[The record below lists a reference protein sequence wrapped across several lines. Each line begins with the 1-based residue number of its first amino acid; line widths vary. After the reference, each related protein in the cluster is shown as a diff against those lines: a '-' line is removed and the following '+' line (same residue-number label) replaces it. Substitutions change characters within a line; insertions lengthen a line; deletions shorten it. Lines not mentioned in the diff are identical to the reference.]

1 MVCYFNS
8 TPQNKHTITKHQQKV
23 FRLMNVS
30 ELTLNFSSGVP
41 IYRQIV
47 QLLSGKILSGALAPG
62 EKIPSIRDVTAELN
76 VNPNTVAKAYREL
89 ELAGLIETR
98 RGMGCFVAERDDARH
113 VLSNEEKRRHLDTLF
128 SSLVT
133 SAGMFGIS
141 EQDVSDYL
149 AAKHAANTKNNK

>member
-1 MVCYFNS
+1 
-8 TPQNKHTITKHQQKV
+8 
-23 FRLMNVS
+23 MNVS

-41 IYRQIV
+41 IYKQIV
-47 QLLSGKILSGALAPG
+47 QLLSGKILSGALSPG
-62 EKIPSIRDVTAELN
+62 KKIPSIRDVTAELN

-113 VLSNEEKRRHLDTLF
+113 TLTDEKRRHLDTLF
-128 SSLVT
+128 ASLVT

-149 AAKHAANTKNNK
+149 TAKHAAATTKNNK

>member
-1 MVCYFNS
+1 
-8 TPQNKHTITKHQQKV
+8 
-23 FRLMNVS
+23 MNVS

-47 QLLSGKILSGALAPG
+47 QLLSGKILSGALSPG

-98 RGMGCFVAERDDARH
+98 RGMGCFVAERDDARRT
-113 VLSNEEKRRHLDTLF
+113 LTDEEKRCHLDTLF
-128 SSLVT
+128 ASLVT
-133 SAGMFGIS
+133 SAGMLGIS
-141 EQDVSDYL
+141 EQDITDYL
-149 AAKHAANTKNNK
+149 TAKHAAATTKNNK

>member
-1 MVCYFNS
+1 
-8 TPQNKHTITKHQQKV
+8 
-23 FRLMNVS
+23 MNVS

-47 QLLSGKILSGALAPG
+47 QLLSGKILSGALSPG

-98 RGMGCFVAERDDARH
+98 RGMGCFVAERNDARRT
-113 VLSNEEKRRHLDTLF
+113 LTDEEKRRHLDTLF
-128 SSLVT
+128 ASLVT
-133 SAGMFGIS
+133 SAGMLGIS
-141 EQDVSDYL
+141 EQDITDYL
-149 AAKHAANTKNNK
+149 TAKHAAATTKNNK

>member
-1 MVCYFNS
+1 
-8 TPQNKHTITKHQQKV
+8 
-23 FRLMNVS
+23 MNVS

-41 IYRQIV
+41 IYKQIV
-47 QLLSGKILSGALAPG
+47 QLLSGKILSGMLATG

-113 VLSNEEKRRHLDTLF
+113 TLTGEEKRRHLDTLF
-128 SSLVT
+128 ASLVT

-149 AAKHAANTKNNK
+149 TAKHAAVSKNNK

>member
-1 MVCYFNS
+1 
-8 TPQNKHTITKHQQKV
+8 
-23 FRLMNVS
+23 MNVS

-47 QLLSGKILSGALAPG
+47 QILSGKIRSGALSPG

-98 RGMGCFVAERDDARH
+98 RGMGCFVAERSGSEPKLTKA
-113 VLSNEEKRRHLDTLF
+113 EKQQHLDSLYNA
-128 SSLVT
+128 LVT
-133 SAGMFGIS
+133 SAGILGIS

-149 AAKHAANTKNNK
+149 TAKHAAATKNNK

>member
-1 MVCYFNS
+1 
-8 TPQNKHTITKHQQKV
+8 
-23 FRLMNVS
+23 MNVS

-47 QLLSGKILSGALAPG
+47 QLLSGKILSGALSPG

-98 RGMGCFVAERDDARH
+98 RGMGCFAAERDNARH
-113 VLSNEEKRRHLDTLF
+113 KLTDEEKQRHLDTLF
-128 SSLVT
+128 ASLVT

-149 AAKHAANTKNNK
+149 TAKQTTTTKNSK

>member
-1 MVCYFNS
+1 
-8 TPQNKHTITKHQQKV
+8 
-23 FRLMNVS
+23 MNVS
-30 ELTLNFSSGVP
+30 ELTLSFSSGVP

-47 QLLSGKILSGALAPG
+47 QILSGKILSGALQPG
-62 EKIPSIRDVTAELN
+62 DRIPSIRDVTAELN

-113 VLSNEEKRRHLDTLF
+113 TLTDEEKRRHLDTLF
-128 SSLVT
+128 ASLVT

-149 AAKHAANTKNNK
+149 TAKHVASTKNSK

>member
-1 MVCYFNS
+1 
-8 TPQNKHTITKHQQKV
+8 
-23 FRLMNVS
+23 MNVS

-113 VLSNEEKRRHLDTLF
+113 ELTGEEKQRHLDTLF
-128 SSLVT
+128 ASLVT

-149 AAKHAANTKNNK
+149 IAKHAAITKNNK

>member
-1 MVCYFNS
+1 
-8 TPQNKHTITKHQQKV
+8 
-23 FRLMNVS
+23 MNVS

-41 IYRQIV
+41 IYKQIV
-47 QLLSGKILSGALAPG
+47 QLLSGKILSGMLATG

-98 RGMGCFVAERDDARH
+98 RGMGCFVAERDDTRRS
-113 VLSNEEKRRHLDTLF
+113 LTDEEKRHHLDTLF
-128 SSLVT
+128 ASLVT

-149 AAKHAANTKNNK
+149 AAKHAATTKNNK

>member
-1 MVCYFNS
+1 
-8 TPQNKHTITKHQQKV
+8 
-23 FRLMNVS
+23 MNVS
-30 ELTLNFSSGVP
+30 ELTLSFSSGVP

-47 QLLSGKILSGALAPG
+47 QILSGKILSGALQPG
-62 EKIPSIRDVTAELN
+62 DRIPSIRDVTAELN

-113 VLSNEEKRRHLDTLF
+113 ALTDEEKQRHLDTLF
-128 SSLVT
+128 ASLVT

-149 AAKHAANTKNNK
+149 TAKHVAVSKNNK

>member
-1 MVCYFNS
+1 
-8 TPQNKHTITKHQQKV
+8 
-23 FRLMNVS
+23 MNVS

-98 RGMGCFVAERDDARH
+98 RGMGCFVAERDDARRE
-113 VLSNEEKRRHLDTLF
+113 LSDDEKRRHLDTLF
-128 SSLVT
+128 ASLVT
-133 SAGMFGIS
+133 SAGMLGIS
-141 EQDVSDYL
+141 EQDITDYL
-149 AAKHAANTKNNK
+149 TAKHAAATTKNNK

>member
-1 MVCYFNS
+1 
-8 TPQNKHTITKHQQKV
+8 
-23 FRLMNVS
+23 MNVS

-47 QLLSGKILSGALAPG
+47 QLLSGKILSGSLAPG

-98 RGMGCFVAERDDARH
+98 RGMGCFVAERDDARRE
-113 VLSNEEKRRHLDTLF
+113 LSDDEKRRHLDTLF
-128 SSLVT
+128 ASLVT

-149 AAKHAANTKNNK
+149 TEKDAANTKNNK

>member
-1 MVCYFNS
+1 
-8 TPQNKHTITKHQQKV
+8 
-23 FRLMNVS
+23 MNVS

-47 QLLSGKILSGALAPG
+47 QLLSGKILSGALSPG

-98 RGMGCFVAERDDARH
+98 RGMGCFVAEHDEARH
-113 VLSNEEKRRHLDTLF
+113 MLTDEEKQRHLDTLF
-128 SSLVT
+128 ASLVT

-149 AAKHAANTKNNK
+149 TAKHAAATTKNNK

>member
-1 MVCYFNS
+1 
-8 TPQNKHTITKHQQKV
+8 
-23 FRLMNVS
+23 MNVS

-47 QLLSGKILSGALAPG
+47 QILSGKILSGALSPG

-98 RGMGCFVAERDDARH
+98 RGMGCFVAERNDARH
-113 VLSNEEKRRHLDTLF
+113 ELTDEEKQCHLETLF
-128 SSLVT
+128 ASLVT

-149 AAKHAANTKNNK
+149 TTRHAAITKNNK

>member
-1 MVCYFNS
+1 
-8 TPQNKHTITKHQQKV
+8 
-23 FRLMNVS
+23 MNVS

-41 IYRQIV
+41 IYKQIV
-47 QLLSGKILSGALAPG
+47 QILSGKILSGALPPG
-62 EKIPSIRDVTAELN
+62 DRIPSIRDVTAELN

-113 VLSNEEKRRHLDTLF
+113 KLTDEEKQRHLDTLF
-128 SSLVT
+128 ASLVT

-141 EQDVSDYL
+141 EQDVSDDL
-149 AAKHAANTKNNK
+149 TAKQTTTTKNSK

>member
-1 MVCYFNS
+1 
-8 TPQNKHTITKHQQKV
+8 
-23 FRLMNVS
+23 MNVS
-30 ELTLNFSSGVP
+30 ELTLSFSSGVP
-41 IYRQIV
+41 IYKQIV
-47 QLLSGKILSGALAPG
+47 QLLSGKILSGALSPG

-113 VLSNEEKRRHLDTLF
+113 TLTDEEKQHHLDTLF

-141 EQDVSDYL
+141 EQDVTDYL
-149 AAKHAANTKNNK
+149 AAKHAATTKNNK

>member
-1 MVCYFNS
+1 
-8 TPQNKHTITKHQQKV
+8 
-23 FRLMNVS
+23 MNVS

-47 QLLSGKILSGALAPG
+47 QLLSGKILSGALSPG

-98 RGMGCFVAERDDARH
+98 RGMGCFVAEHDDARH
-113 VLSNEEKRRHLDTLF
+113 TLTDEEKRRHLDTLF
-128 SSLVT
+128 ASLVT

-149 AAKHAANTKNNK
+149 TAKHAAATTKNNK

>member
-1 MVCYFNS
+1 M
-8 TPQNKHTITKHQQKV
+8 K
-23 FRLMNVS
+23 VS

-41 IYRQIV
+41 IYKQIV
-47 QLLSGKILSGALAPG
+47 QLLSGKILSGALPPG

-98 RGMGCFVAERDDARH
+98 RGMGCFVAPQADAKPQ
-113 VLSNEEKRRHLDTLF
+113 LSDEEKRNQLD
-128 SSLVT
+128 SLYAAMVM
-133 SAGMFGIS
+133 SAGMLGIS

-149 AAKHAANTKNNK
+149 TAKHAANTKNNK

>member
-1 MVCYFNS
+1 
-8 TPQNKHTITKHQQKV
+8 
-23 FRLMNVS
+23 MNVS

-47 QLLSGKILSGALAPG
+47 QLLSGKILSGALSPG

-98 RGMGCFVAERDDARH
+98 RGMGCFVAQQSGSKPQLTDEERQ
-113 VLSNEEKRRHLDTLF
+113 RHLDTLF
-128 SSLVT
+128 ASLVT

-149 AAKHAANTKNNK
+149 TAKHAATTKNNE

>member
-1 MVCYFNS
+1 
-8 TPQNKHTITKHQQKV
+8 
-23 FRLMNVS
+23 MNVS

-47 QLLSGKILSGALAPG
+47 QLLSGKILSGALSPG

-113 VLSNEEKRRHLDTLF
+113 KLTDEEKRRHLDTLF
-128 SSLVT
+128 ASLVT
-133 SAGMFGIS
+133 SAGMLGIS
-141 EQDVSDYL
+141 EQDITDYL
-149 AAKHAANTKNNK
+149 TAKHAAATTKNNN

>member
-1 MVCYFNS
+1 
-8 TPQNKHTITKHQQKV
+8 
-23 FRLMNVS
+23 MNVS
-30 ELTLNFSSGVP
+30 DLTLNFSSGVP
-41 IYRQIV
+41 IYKQIV
-47 QLLSGKILSGALAPG
+47 QILSGKILSGALPPG
-62 EKIPSIRDVTAELN
+62 DRIPSIRDVTAELN

-113 VLSNEEKRRHLDTLF
+113 KLTDEEKQRHLDTLF
-128 SSLVT
+128 ASLVT

-149 AAKHAANTKNNK
+149 TAKQTTTTKNSK

>member
-1 MVCYFNS
+1 
-8 TPQNKHTITKHQQKV
+8 
-23 FRLMNVS
+23 MNVS

-41 IYRQIV
+41 IYKQIV
-47 QLLSGKILSGALAPG
+47 QLLSGKILSGTLATG

-113 VLSNEEKRRHLDTLF
+113 TLTGEEKRRHLDTLF
-128 SSLVT
+128 ASLVT

-149 AAKHAANTKNNK
+149 TAKHAANTTKNNK

>member
-1 MVCYFNS
+1 
-8 TPQNKHTITKHQQKV
+8 
-23 FRLMNVS
+23 MNVS

-47 QLLSGKILSGALAPG
+47 QLLSGKILSGALSPG

-98 RGMGCFVAERDDARH
+98 RGMGCFVAKHDDARRA
-113 VLSNEEKRRHLDTLF
+113 LTDDEKRRHLDTLF
-128 SSLVT
+128 ASLVT

-149 AAKHAANTKNNK
+149 TAKHSAIAKNNK